1 MTARRQP
8 ATEQIID
15 TQVIYSGKKAT
26 LKLHTVDLGDGRT
39 STREIIEHPGVAA
52 IVPIDAEGNVV
63 FVRQYRLAVG
73 DMMLEIPAGVLDPG
87 ESAEEGAQREL
98 REETGLRAGKLTRL
112 GPEFFVSPGI
122 STEWIRLFLAQDL
135 QDAPLDP
142 DEDEDIV
149 TERVPLAEAVRMV
162 ERGEL
167 RDAKSITGILLA
179 ARLLE
184 TPVGQGPSPDPSRL
198 GP

>member
-1 MTARRQP
+1 M
-8 ATEQIID
+8 
-15 TQVIYSGKKAT
+15 
-26 LKLHTVDLGDGRT
+26 LKGT
-39 STREIIEHPGVAA
+39 SSSCDSTG
-52 IVPIDAEGNVV
+52 
-63 FVRQYRLAVG
+63 LAVG

-98 REETGLRAGKLTRL
+98 REETGLRAGKMTPL
-112 GPEFFVSPGI
+112 GREFFVSPGI

-142 DEDEDIV
+142 DEDEDIE
-149 TERVPLAEAVRMV
+149 TERIPLAEAVRMV

>member
-8 ATEQIID
+8 ASERIID
-15 TQVIYSGKKAT
+15 TELVYSGKKAT

-39 STREIIEHPGVAA
+39 SKREIIEHPGVAA
-52 IVPIDAEGNVV
+52 IVPIDADGNVV

-98 REETGLRAGKLTRL
+98 REETGLRAGQLTPL
-112 GPEFFVSPGI
+112 GREFFVSPGI

-135 QDAPLDP
+135 QDAPLEP

-167 RDAKSITGILLA
+167 RDAKTIAGVLLA
-179 ARLLE
+179 AR
-184 TPVGQGPSPDPSRL
+184 VVAVNG
-198 GP
+198 

>member
-8 ATEQIID
+8 APERVID

-26 LKLHTVDLGDGRT
+26 AEACTPSTWATGAP

-52 IVPIDAEGNVV
+52 IVPIDADGNVV

-73 DMMLEIPAGVLDPG
+73 DVMLEIPAGVLDPG
-87 ESAEEGAQREL
+87 ESPEDGAQREL
-98 REETGLRAGKLTRL
+98 REETGMRAGKLTPL
-112 GPEFFVSPGI
+112 GREFFVSPGI

-149 TERVPLAEAVRMV
+149 IERVPLAEAVRMV

-167 RDAKSITGILLA
+167 RDAKTITGILLA
-179 ARLLE
+179 ARSSACRR
-184 TPVGQGPSPDPSRL
+184 PSAFTLTSLRR
-198 GP
+198 